1 MNIKKLNEELKKAL
15 GKKVYE
21 DVEEYKEYRFTF
33 VKDNDGNVTIDAND
47 FEGQYKEWQNG
58 EEDEEMENVIEI
70 AKDEKIKDDIEELE
84 GKSIDYVDVID
95 FDYDESDM
103 AGSFT
108 LGVTF
113 DVSFD
118 EALEPQV
125 NSVGDI
131 VAENAEA
138 AMKSM
143 AVVIDHIEDTEVIAK
158 LEEAAELLRNMVP
171 HLQ

>member
-1 MNIKKLNEELKKAL
+1 MSKIKELTEKLTRII
-15 GKKVYE
+15 E
-21 DVEEYKEYRFTF
+21 DAEEYKEYNFTF
-33 VKDNDGNVTIDAND
+33 TKDYEGNVTIDASD
-47 FEGQYKEWQNG
+47 FEGQYKEWQNE
-58 EEDEEMENVIEI
+58 EEDEEMENVIDI

-84 GKSIDYVDVID
+84 GKSIDYVDIID

-113 DVSFD
+113 DISFD

-143 AVVIDHIEDTEVIAK
+143 AVVIDNIEDAEVIGK
-158 LEEAAELLRNMVP
+158 LEEAADLLRQMVP